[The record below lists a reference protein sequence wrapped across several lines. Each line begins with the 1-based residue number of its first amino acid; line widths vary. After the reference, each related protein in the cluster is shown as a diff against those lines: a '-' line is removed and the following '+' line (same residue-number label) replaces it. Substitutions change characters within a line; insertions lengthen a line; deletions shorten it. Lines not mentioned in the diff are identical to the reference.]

1 MPTKTMVYKRVLFQP
16 ETLKKAEF
24 IIGELT
30 GASFGEILPEKEV
43 FTIGGRGKISI
54 TGEETWT
61 YDTEPEFLADYRKG
75 FEFARF
81 EVSYTNKK
89 THFDAGSLRV
99 VVFGVKHHHP
109 STEVAISLSSRSDIE
124 KAFSVFDEA
133 VEDSRL
139 PETAP
144 RVFIGHGQSPV
155 WRDLKDHLHEKHG
168 YDVGAYEIGATAGLT
183 IKEVL
188 EKMLD
193 SSSFALLVLTGEDL
207 DAEGGLHARENVI
220 HELGLFQGRLG
231 WLKAIVLLE
240 EDTKEFSNIHGINQ
254 IRFKKGNIK
263 ETFGDVLATI
273 KREFSGK
280 E

>member
-16 ETLKKAEF
+16 ETLKKAEL

-54 TGEETWT
+54 TEEETWT

-89 THFDAGSLRV
+89 TYFPAGSLRV

-109 STEVAISLSSRSDIE
+109 STEVEISLPSRSDIE

-133 VEDSRL
+133 VRGNYL
-139 PETAP
+139 PKIPP
-144 RVFIGHGQSPV
+144 RVFIGHGQSPA
-155 WRDLKDHLHEKHG
+155 WKDLKDHLREKHD
-168 YDVGAYEIGATAGLT
+168 YDVEAYEIGARAGLT
-183 IKEVL
+183 IQEVL
-188 EKMLD
+188 EKLLA
-193 SSSFALLVLTGEDL
+193 SSSMALLVLTGEDE
-207 DAEGGLHARENVI
+207 DAKGGLHARENVI

-231 WLKAIVLLE
+231 WKRAIALLE
-240 EDTKEFSNIHGINQ
+240 EGVQEFSNIQGVTQ
-254 IRFKKGNIK
+254 IRYEKGRIR
-263 ETFGDVLATI
+263 ETFGEVVATI
-273 KREFSGK
+273 KREFAEG
-280 E
+280 